1 MHAVAKM
8 TNLAKKTLQR
18 FGENL
23 NAPCKVSVA
32 KLTKLANLAKI
43 ENQAENNRAKRAP
56 WRVAV
61 FTKMAHLA
69 KMANWALKF
78 DMDLA
83 NVQIS
88 WQKGTLGNWR
98 FWRKSESGK
107 NSQNLPMVWRY
118 IKISCKKDGRDETRN
133 REWKIRVN
141 NIRQKR

>member
-23 NAPCKVSVA
+23 NAPCKVRVA

-43 ENQAENNRAKRAP
+43 ENQAKNNRAKRAP
-56 WRVAV
+56 WRVTV
-61 FTKMAHLA
+61 FTKMADLA

-83 NVQIS
+83 NIQIS
-88 WQKGTLGNWR
+88 WQKGALGKWR
-98 FWRKSESGK
+98 FWRK
-107 NSQNLPMVWRY
+107 
-118 IKISCKKDGRDETRN
+118 
-133 REWKIRVN
+133 
-141 NIRQKR
+141 

>member
-1 MHAVAKM
+1 MCPEMHAVAKM

-23 NAPCKVSVA
+23 NAPCKVRVA

-98 FWRKSESGK
+98 FWRK
-107 NSQNLPMVWRY
+107 
-118 IKISCKKDGRDETRN
+118 
-133 REWKIRVN
+133 
-141 NIRQKR
+141 